1 MLSPAGIIEAAR
13 AMAASFTRCLKM
25 KYKATVAKNTNET
38 AVMTSMGRSAT
49 HADTGMSSKAFHAV
63 QRASITPQVPL
74 NARAAGATNN
84 APPARIRPM
93 TPTAIAPAARN
104 DWGVRSQ
111 AMAAQSAN
119 ALHMLIE

>member
-1 MLSPAGIIEAAR
+1 MIE
-13 AMAASFTRCLKM
+13 
-25 KYKATVAKNTNET
+25 KNTNET
-38 AVMTSMGRSAT
+38 AVITSMGRSAT
-49 HADTGMSSKAFHAV
+49 HADTGISSTALHAV
-63 QRASITPQVPL
+63 HRSFMTPHVPFK
-74 NARAAGATNN
+74 ACPVRAANT
-84 APPARIRPM
+84 APPARMTPV